1 MIKQS
6 RIKYTLKQCRKYKFL
21 LILLIP
27 GLTAMIIFQ
36 YIPMVGILMAFQ
48 NYKIKTGLW
57 HSQWVGL
64 KNFIYILSNPQT
76 LQAIGNSLIISAY
89 SIAVTFPLTIVF
101 ALMLNEVRAHF
112 AKRAFQ
118 TLSYLPFFLSWVIVS
133 KFLMDVLSPTSGL
146 VNSILG
152 LFGAKPIYF
161 MAEPNWFKTLVVFS
175 NLWKNIGFNAIIYL
189 AAMSGVSEDL
199 YEAATIDGAGRF
211 QKIRH
216 VTLPSIYFV
225 ISITLIFSFSTL
237 FSGGDFEQIMNM
249 INTQTTNAGQ
259 VVSTL
264 TYKFG
269 FGQMQYSLSTAMS
282 LFNSVVSIIML
293 FIANIGVKKLTEQG
307 IW

>member
-1 MIKQS
+1 
-6 RIKYTLKQCRKYKFL
+6 
-21 LILLIP
+21 
-27 GLTAMIIFQ
+27 
-36 YIPMVGILMAFQ
+36 MVGILMAFQ